1 ISVNS
6 EEDATNDDNPVSVII
21 SNPKV
26 LDCYN
31 CLQPLTIP
39 VFQCDNGHTVCSTCC
54 PQLRNKCIKCS
65 LRISSKRC
73 KAVENILQSMEMS
86 CPNEEHGCRKTISY
100 CGKRKHEEECTDA
113 PCYCPLS
120 GCNFVASSRLLSD
133 HFRRKHGDSQ
143 IKFSYGHSFIV
154 SLKSND
160 ETTILQ
166 EKYSG
171 KLFILNNSTTLL
183 GNSVSISCIGP
194 NSFEADYVYD
204 ILAKFKNCSL
214 KLHSLLKNI
223 QSVTL
228 ASQSSDF
235 LVIPSCYF
243 GSSKFVK
250 LEICITPKIQIFVFD
265 LTRQRTSTS
274 LKVESSDT
282 IANVKEEI
290 FDKNGIPVYQQRLI
304 FDGKQLEDLRTIAD
318 YKIQNNSTLNF
329 ALRLCGP
336 PLS

>member
-1 ISVNS
+1 METCTKEDNS
-6 EEDATNDDNPVSVII
+6 ISVII

-31 CLQPLTIP
+31 CLLPLTIP

-54 PQLRNKCIKCS
+54 LQLRNKCIINCS
-65 LRISSKRC
+65 LCIRSKRC
-73 KAVENILQSMEMS
+73 KAIENILQSMEMS
-86 CPNEEHGCRKTISY
+86 CPNQIYGCTETISY
-100 CGKRKHEEECTDA
+100 CGKRKHEEECTYA

-120 GCNFVASSRLLSD
+120 GCNFVASAYLLSD

-194 NSFEADYVYD
+194 NSFEAEYVYD
-204 ILAKFKNCSL
+204 ILARFKNCSL
-214 KLHSLLKNI
+214 KLHSLLKTVR
-223 QSVTL
+223 SVTL

-250 LEICITPKIQIFVFD
+250 LEICITPKIKIFVFD
-265 LTRQRTSTS
+265 LIRKRTSTS
-274 LKVESSDT
+274 LKVKSSDT

-290 FDKNGIPVYQQRLI
+290 FVKIGIPVDQQSLI
-304 FDGKQLEDLRTIAD
+304 FDSKQLDDLRTIAD
-318 YKIQNNSTLNF
+318 YEIQDNSTLDLAF
-329 ALRLCGP
+329 RLGGR